1 MHSRIIQLE
10 THPISETGKMY
21 PCKYRICND
30 CIHEYSDGW
39 FMPRIADWVGC
50 DEDHNETVNDLIE
63 RCQFFGPF
71 AEVGNDGEEHW
82 IRFKEGFARAYF
94 EKAYKDFVTILKEL
108 SDKASIDGF
117 CGNDY
122 GMLLGS
128 LEEAYQS
135 EFDWYIDSEETG
147 LIPFDAFV
155 RKIRSDVKYYIGN
168 TADFH
173 F

>member
-1 MHSRIIQLE
+1 M
-10 THPISETGKMY
+10 
-21 PCKYRICND
+21 
-30 CIHEYSDGW
+30 
-39 FMPRIADWVGC
+39 
-50 DEDHNETVNDLIE
+50 NDLIE

-71 AEVGNDGEEHW
+71 VEVGNDGEEHW

-94 EKAYKDFVTILKEL
+94 EKPYADFMATLKEMF
-108 SDKASIDGF
+108 DKGSIEAF
-117 CGNDY
+117 CENDY
-122 GMLLGS
+122 GMLLDS

-147 LIPFDAFV
+147 LKPFDAFV
-155 RKIRSDVKYYIGN
+155 RKIRPNVKYYIGN